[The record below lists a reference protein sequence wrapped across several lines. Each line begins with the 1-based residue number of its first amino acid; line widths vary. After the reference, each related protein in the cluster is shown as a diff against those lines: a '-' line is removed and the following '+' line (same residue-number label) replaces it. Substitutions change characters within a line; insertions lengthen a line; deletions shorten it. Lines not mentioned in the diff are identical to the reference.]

1 MQILRKLKK
10 ENIDNL
16 IDPILDQ
23 YADDISDWKKDISIE
38 GKNLKIANVEQA
50 SHLARYD
57 EIKVNLKSLL
67 DYYDMKV
74 KEVRS
79 ESIKM
84 LTKNSNVSYTST
96 EKEKIVDSDPKYIK
110 IYKIYLEV
118 KELHNMAA
126 AIVDQFK
133 NRAYTLHNLVKI
145 YESSLEDITL

>member
-1 MQILRKLKK
+1 MLILRKLKK
-10 ENIDNL
+10 ENIDDL
-16 IDPILDQ
+16 IDPLLDK
-23 YADDISDWKKDISIE
+23 YADDLKSWKKDVEIG

-50 SHLARYD
+50 SYLARYD

-84 LTKNSNVSYTST
+84 LTKNSSFSYTST

-110 IYKIYLEV
+110 TYRIYLEV
-118 KELHNMAA
+118 KELHNMAS